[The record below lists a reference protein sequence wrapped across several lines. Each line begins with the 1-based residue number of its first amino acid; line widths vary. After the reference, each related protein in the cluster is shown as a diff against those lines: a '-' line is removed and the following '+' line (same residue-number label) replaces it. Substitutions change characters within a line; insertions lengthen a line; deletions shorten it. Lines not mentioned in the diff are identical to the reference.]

1 MIGIYYIKRL
11 KEDNAIMD
19 NIFIHCFSNEEI
31 KKVLELNVNKE
42 YDLNDTFNDS
52 FLSSLVN
59 YSGQIGTKCY
69 CEKCKDE
76 ETFIIDRHDFINSA
90 YNFIESIYMKQKAG
104 DKEVQH
110 SKIVSLIDEHK
121 KFGLDLTCP
130 FCQSTLHLYYVYNDS
145 QIEKIATFPDVMGG
159 YKAKYKVL
167 RKLKNNTNLFD
178 YYNEF
183 IEACYSYYKIKS
195 GIGAF
200 CYLRRCLENFVKDT
214 WNDMYLEGKITESY
228 DSKKKFSYR
237 IDNIRI
243 NIDNDIYNMMPN
255 LYDIL
260 SKGIHELDEEECLK
274 YYEIIKEIVF
284 TLLIN
289 RIELIDKKK
298 KIVSLKAN
306 LEKIHSNIK

>member
-1 MIGIYYIKRL
+1 MG
-11 KEDNAIMD
+11 
-19 NIFIHCFSNEEI
+19 NIFINCFSNEAI

-52 FLSSLVN
+52 FLSSPVN
-59 YSGQIGTKCY
+59 YSAQIGTKCY

-76 ETFIIDRHDFINSA
+76 VSFIIDRHDFINSSF
-90 YNFIESIYMKQKAG
+90 NFIELINMKHNTTMIRKIG

-110 SKIVSLIDEHK
+110 SKMISLIDKHE
-121 KFGLDLTCP
+121 KFELDLICP
-130 FCQSTLHLYYVYNDS
+130 FCQSTLHLYYVYNDT
-145 QIEKIATFPDVMGG
+145 QIKKIATFPDVMGG

-167 RKLKNNTNLFD
+167 RKLNTNQFD

-183 IEACYSYYKIKS
+183 IESCYSYYKINS

-274 YYEIIKEIVF
+274 YFEILKEIVF

-298 KIVSLKAN
+298 KIVSLKSN